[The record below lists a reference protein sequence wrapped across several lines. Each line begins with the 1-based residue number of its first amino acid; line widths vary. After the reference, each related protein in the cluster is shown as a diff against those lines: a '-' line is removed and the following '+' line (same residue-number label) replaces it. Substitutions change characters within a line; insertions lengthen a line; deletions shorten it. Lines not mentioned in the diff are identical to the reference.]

1 MKRFFIA
8 VGFVLVLTS
17 CNQTKI
23 AYVNIEEILKEYEG
37 SKNAEELMK
46 AQSDRIMAELEPMT
60 REFQAKVMEFQK
72 NAPKLSAT
80 AKAEQEQQL
89 MQEQQMIQQRQQMA
103 QQQVQQEGR
112 QIYIDMDKKVDSLI
126 SVFAKSKGYS
136 FVLGTSASTKSVI
149 YGDEAANITDEVLK
163 SLNSSY
169 ALANENTTK
178 TEKIDSLSVK

>member
-8 VGFVLVLTS
+8 VGFILVLTS

-23 AYVNIEEILKEYEG
+23 AYVNIEEVLKEYEG
-37 SKNAEELMK
+37 SKNAEKLMK
-46 AQSDRIMAELEPMT
+46 AQSDKIMTELEPMA

-72 NAPKLSAT
+72 NAPKLSASVK
-80 AKAEQEQQL
+80 AKQEQQL
-89 MQEQQMIQQRQQMA
+89 LQEQQLIQQRQQMA

-126 SVFAKSKGYS
+126 GVFARSKGYS

-149 YGDEAANITDEVLK
+149 YGKDEANITDEVIE

-169 ALANENTTK
+169 DLANENTTK
-178 TEKIDSLSVK
+178 LEKTDSTSVK